1 MLISSEARTSRSS
14 DGIHPS
20 MFKFKE
26 YLTLGIL
33 FRHSLVFLEQIVN
46 CPAML
51 DSTVPIEILKLSN
64 IGQR

>member
-26 YLTLGIL
+26 YLMLGIL

-46 CPAML
+46 GPAML
-51 DSTVPIEILKLSN
+51 DSTTLIQTL
-64 IGQR
+64 